1 MSFVPPEDI
10 PAWIPVCAVFWLL
23 ASTWKGW
30 SRGLIRQAVS
40 LAALMGAVAA
50 GFYIGPILAPALPA
64 IGFPRF
70 LRPLVAGSLVAFLIW
85 GTLTSM
91 SAIVFRRTD
100 EQGVGVVRTFYGLS
114 GAVLGLVSGL
124 LVLALGAWGIRLAG
138 SLADGLQ
145 TGAQAKPLKKGQQ
158 PPSSPDP
165 SPLAALKKT
174 VEESPLS
181 AWITK
186 VDPVSPDW
194 YPRLSKIGQALTSP
208 AARERLLADP
218 SFEAVAKNPRLGAL
232 RDDPALQEALRSA
245 DLWTL
250 LRSPKVQAAAAD
262 TQLLTALRLAEVDQA
277 LERALHPQGRPPERP
292 PAARPMEQRRATP

>member
-1 MSFVPPEDI
+1 MSFVPLEDI

-23 ASTWKGW
+23 ASAWRGW

-40 LAALMGAVAA
+40 LAALLGAVAA

-70 LRPLVAGSLVAFLIW
+70 LRPLVAGGLVAFLIW
-85 GTLTSM
+85 GTVTSM

-100 EQGVGVVRTFYGLS
+100 EQGVGVVRAFYGLS
-114 GAVLGLVSGL
+114 GALLGLLSGL
-124 LVLALGAWGIRLAG
+124 LLLSLGAWGVRIAG

-145 TGAQAKPLKKGQQ
+145 TGAQAKPHKKGQP
-158 PPSSPDP
+158 PPSAPDP

-186 VDPVSPDW
+186 VDPISPDW
-194 YPRLSKIGQALTSP
+194 YPRLSKVGQALTSP
-208 AARERLLADP
+208 AARERLLGDP
-218 SFEAVAKNPRLGAL
+218 AFEAVAKNPRLGAL

-277 LERALHPQGRPPERP
+277 LERALHPQSRPAERLQE
-292 PAARPMEQRRATP
+292 ARPLEARRAKP

>member
-10 PAWIPVCAVFWLL
+10 PAWIPVCAVLWLL

-30 SRGLIRQAVS
+30 SRGLVRQAVS
-40 LAALMGAVAA
+40 LVALMAAVAA
-50 GFYIGPILAPALPA
+50 GFYIGPLLAPALPA

-70 LRPLVAGSLVAFLIW
+70 LRPLVAGILVAFLIW
-85 GTLTSM
+85 GAVTSV

-100 EQGVGVVRTFYGLS
+100 EQGVGVVRAFYGLS
-114 GAVLGLVSGL
+114 GAVLGLISGL
-124 LVLALGAWGIRLAG
+124 LLLGLGAWGVRLAG

-145 TGAQAKPLKKGQQ
+145 TGALAKPLKKGQS
-158 PPSSPDP
+158 PPPTAPDP

-181 AWITK
+181 SWLSK
-186 VDPVSPDW
+186 VDPISPDW
-194 YPRLSKIGQALTSP
+194 YPRLSKIGQALTSQS
-208 AARERLLADP
+208 ARERLLSDP
-218 SFEAVAKNPRLGAL
+218 SFAPIAKNPRLAAL
-232 RDDPALQEALRSA
+232 RDDPALQEALRAA

-262 TQLLTALRLAEVDQA
+262 TQLLTALRPAEVDLA
-277 LERALHPQGRPPERP
+277 LERALRPQSPLPESRPSEP
-292 PAARPMEQRRATP
+292 RRAKP